1 MEDNNK
7 NMNVFEYVTIPLAEY
22 KALIKKV
29 QKLKAKVLVAEA
41 EAAEERSRRYAAD
54 GKYDDAIKMIEKYIK
69 ELEDAES

>member
-1 MEDNNK
+1 MEDNN

-22 KALIKKV
+22 KNLIKKV

-41 EAAEERSRRYAAD
+41 DAATERSRRYAAE